1 MDHVKKN
8 IWVKPA
14 RIVAKTILF
23 IILFI
28 LVIFL
33 LIQTGPVQNILRVK
47 AVAYLQ
53 KKLKTKVEVG
63 RVYVGLPKN
72 IILENVYIE
81 DRQKDT
87 LLSGGKIEANLDLLN
102 LIFKNE
108 MDIRSITLDN
118 ITAKIKRQLPD
129 TVFNFQ
135 FVVDAFTT
143 KDTTINADTSSY
155 FISIPSVVLNK
166 IRIIYKDTISGTD
179 AEAWLEHLDTRIDKM
194 DYEHFYFDLPK
205 TTIKGLTARIYQVK
219 PLLQLEPAA
228 KDMTEA
234 RQPSALKLLFEELN
248 LENIKLDYRN
258 DVSAT
263 YSIIDLGS
271 ANVKPNNIDLDN
283 RVIDLQNVSLANTIA
298 AIRFGRK
305 EEARVV
311 VKEVKQEAKSQV
323 EAGWRIFAS
332 NVNLEN
338 NSLQF
343 DNDNNPRIKYGID
356 YGHFKGDSVTLE
368 ANDFLLSADSIS
380 GKIKKGSFREQSGF
394 VLNELQGEFLYAN
407 TQTFVTDLLLKTPG
421 TELKRYASLR

>member
-1 MDHVKKN
+1 MDQVKTN

-23 IILFI
+23 IVLFLLIIL
-28 LVIFL
+28 L

-63 RVYVGLPKN
+63 KVYVGLPKN

-87 LLSGGKIEANLDLLN
+87 LLSGGKIEANLDLVK
-102 LIFKNE
+102 LIFQNQL
-108 MDIRSITLDN
+108 DFRSIALDN

-129 TVFNFQ
+129 TAFNFQ

-166 IRIIYKDTISGTD
+166 IRIIYKDTITGSD
-179 AEAWLEHLDTRIDKM
+179 MEAWLEHLDTRIDKM
-194 DYEHFYFDLPK
+194 DYEHFYFDVPQ
-205 TTIKGLTARIYQVK
+205 TNIKGLTARIYQVK
-219 PLLQLEPAA
+219 PLVQSEPAA
-228 KDMTEA
+228 KDMAEA
-234 RQPSALKLLFEELN
+234 QQPAALKLLFKELN

-263 YSIIDLGS
+263 YSTIDLGS

-283 RVIDLQNVSLANTIA
+283 RVIDLQNVSLTNTIA
-298 AIRFGRK
+298 SIRFGKK
-305 EEARVV
+305 EQAKVV
-311 VKEVKQEAKSQV
+311 IKEVKQEAKSQV
-323 EAGWRIFAS
+323 EAGWRIFAT
-332 NVNLEN
+332 NIDLQN

-343 DNDNNPRIKYGID
+343 DNDNNARIKYGID
-356 YGHFKGDSVTLE
+356 YGHFKGDSVTLA
-368 ANDFLLSADSIS
+368 ANDFLLSADSIA
-380 GKIKKGSFREQSGF
+380 GKIKKGSFKEQSGF

-407 TQTFVTDLLLKTPG
+407 T
-421 TELKRYASLR
+421 EARYRCFFYQYCQQQPVRK